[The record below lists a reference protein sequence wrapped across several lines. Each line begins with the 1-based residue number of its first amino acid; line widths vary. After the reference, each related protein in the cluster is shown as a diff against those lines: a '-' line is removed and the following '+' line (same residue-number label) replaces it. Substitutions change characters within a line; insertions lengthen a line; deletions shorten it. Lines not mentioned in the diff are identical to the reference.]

1 MDISRYISA
10 VAGEYNLSERTV
22 SRVLC
27 DALSVG
33 GTASWGVAVSAEVK
47 RGKLTITRGG
57 EPVSPSA
64 YTLTGVRRVRSALR
78 VGLMQADKRRGNRG
92 K

>member
-27 DALSVG
+27 HALSAG
-33 GTASWGVAVSAEVK
+33 GTASWGVAVEAVVY
-47 RGKLTITRGG
+47 RGKLTVTRGG
-57 EPVSPSA
+57 IAVSPSA
-64 YTLTGVRRVRSALR
+64 FSAKGIRATRAALR
-78 VGLMQADKRRGNRG
+78 VGLVEADRRRGNRG

>member
-27 DALSVG
+27 EALSVG
-33 GTASWGVAVSAEVK
+33 GTASWGVAVSAEIH
-47 RGKLTITRGG
+47 RGKLTVTRGG
-57 EPVSPSA
+57 EEVSPSG
-64 YTLTGVRRVRSALR
+64 YTPTGIRRVRSALR
-78 VGLMQADKRRGNRG
+78 VGLMGAHQRSGNRG

>member
-27 DALSVG
+27 HALSAG
-33 GTASWGVAVSAEVK
+33 GTASWGVAVEAVVY
-47 RGKLTITRGG
+47 RGKLTVTRGG
-57 EPVSPSA
+57 HSGLPECLQRQGHPCHP
-64 YTLTGVRRVRSALR
+64 RRPA
-78 VGLMQADKRRGNRG
+78 RGTRG
-92 K
+92 GR